1 MKQLIDNMSGGYSMN
16 QRSKKPLSSYKV
28 PLERSSASK
37 FDENFLM
44 EEFFKDKEN
53 LTNIYFEMETC
64 FPKILHALKGRI

>member
-44 EEFFKDKEN
+44 EEFFKDRESSEHK
-53 LTNIYFEMETC
+53 F
-64 FPKILHALKGRI
+64 